1 MVRQRLHILIAFLLI
16 ATTSSSVWGQY
27 VVEKEGVEIAEQ
39 FEKDAEKNEK
49 ELEDKFDGW
58 DGLYHTPN
66 DEVPQLFSGFLKSSS
81 STLVPSSLQSKKLF
95 LVFHRLKIHC

>member
-1 MVRQRLHILIAFLLI
+1 MVRQRLHILIALLLI
-16 ATTSSSVWGQY
+16 ATTSSSIWGQY

-58 DGLYHTPN
+58 DGLHHTPN
-66 DEVPQLFSGFLKSSS
+66 D
-81 STLVPSSLQSKKLF
+81 
-95 LVFHRLKIHC
+95 